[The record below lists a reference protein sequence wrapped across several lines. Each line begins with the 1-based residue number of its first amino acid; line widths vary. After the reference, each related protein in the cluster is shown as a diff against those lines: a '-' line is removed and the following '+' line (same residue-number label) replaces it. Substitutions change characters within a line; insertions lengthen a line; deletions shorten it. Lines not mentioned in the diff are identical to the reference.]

1 LQRFYVLDALP
12 EKIII
17 GHLFFIDQRCKL
29 ADCSFYKRNLSF
41 KEGTIAWAENV
52 KSKLNCYSNVPI
64 TLEPYSETLVPI
76 SIPEFGVHRFETFDF
91 GGQPLS

>member
-1 LQRFYVLDALP
+1 LQRFYVLDSLP

-29 ADCSFYKRNLSF
+29 ADYSFYKRNLSF

-64 TLEPYSETLVPI
+64 TLEPYSETLVL
-76 SIPEFGVHRFETFDF
+76 VHRFETFDF
-91 GGQPLS
+91 EGQPLS